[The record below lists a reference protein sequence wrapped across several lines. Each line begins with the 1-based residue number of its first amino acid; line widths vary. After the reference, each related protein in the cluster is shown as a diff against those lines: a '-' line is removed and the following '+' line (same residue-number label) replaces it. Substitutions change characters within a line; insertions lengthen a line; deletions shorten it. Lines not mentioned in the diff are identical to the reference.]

1 MENLP
6 RHIAIIMDGNGRWA
20 RQRGFPRVMG
30 HREGIKAVR
39 RVVEAAA
46 SLNLEV
52 LTLFAFSVE
61 NWNRSPKEVDALMN
75 MLPEF
80 LKKETPDM
88 MKNNI
93 RFQTIGRTKGLP
105 DFVQESLEQTR
116 RTTEKNSGLNLVLAL
131 NYGGRTELVDA
142 IQRVAQEVSKGNLST
157 AQIDEHLISQY
168 LYTRGLPDPDLLIRT
183 SGEMR
188 VSNFLLW
195 QISYTEIYVSK
206 KFWPDF
212 TREDLLEA
220 IRDYQQRERRFGRDA
235 VSAQVKN

>member
-80 LKKETPDM
+80 LKKESESYNLMLILVPGPGSYRIVSEFGDTDFPVV
-88 MKNNI
+88 K
-93 RFQTIGRTKGLP
+93 GR
-105 DFVQESLEQTR
+105 V
-116 RTTEKNSGLNLVLAL
+116 V
-131 NYGGRTELVDA
+131 
-142 IQRVAQEVSKGNLST
+142 
-157 AQIDEHLISQY
+157 
-168 LYTRGLPDPDLLIRT
+168 
-183 SGEMR
+183 
-188 VSNFLLW
+188 
-195 QISYTEIYVSK
+195 
-206 KFWPDF
+206 
-212 TREDLLEA
+212 
-220 IRDYQQRERRFGRDA
+220 
-235 VSAQVKN
+235 

>member
-1 MENLP
+1 MKNLP

-20 RQRGFPRVMG
+20 RQKGFPRVLG

-39 RVVEAAA
+39 RTVESAVD
-46 SLNLEV
+46 LNLEV

-61 NWNRSPKEVDALMN
+61 NWNRSPKEVDALMK

-80 LKKETPDM
+80 LEKETPDM

-93 RFQTIGRTKGLP
+93 RFRAIGRTGGLP

-116 RTTEKNSGLNLVLAL
+116 RATGRNSGLNLVLAL
-131 NYGGRTELVDA
+131 NYGGRAELVDA
-142 IQRVAQEVSKGNLST
+142 VQAVAREVNRGKLSPD
-157 AQIDEHLISQY
+157 QIDEPLISRH
-168 LYTRGLPDPDLLIRT
+168 LYTDGLPDPDLLIRT

-195 QISYTEIYVSK
+195 QISYTEIYVTK
-206 KFWPDF
+206 KLWPDF
-212 TREDLLEA
+212 TREDLMEA

-235 VSAQVKN
+235 VSV

>member
-1 MENLP
+1 MENMP

-20 RQRGFPRVMG
+20 RQKGLPRILG

-39 RVVEAAA
+39 RTVESAVD
-46 SLNLEV
+46 LNLEV

-61 NWNRSPKEVDALMN
+61 NWNRSPKEVDALMK

-80 LKKETPDM
+80 LEEETPDM

-93 RFQTIGRTKGLP
+93 RFRTIGRTSGLP

-116 RTTEKNSGLNLVLAL
+116 RATEKNSGLNLVLAL

-142 IQRVAQEVSKGNLST
+142 VQAVARKVSRGKLSPD
-157 AQIDEHLISQY
+157 QIDEQLISRH
-168 LYTRGLPDPDLLIRT
+168 LYTDGLPDPDLLIRT

-188 VSNFLLW
+188 ISNFLLW
-195 QISYTEIYVSK
+195 QISYTEIYVTK
-206 KFWPDF
+206 KLWPDF
-212 TREDLLEA
+212 TREDLMEA
-220 IRDYQQRERRFGRDA
+220 IRDYQQRERRFGRDT
-235 VSAQVKN
+235 VSV

>member
-1 MENLP
+1 MKNLP

-20 RQRGFPRVMG
+20 RQKGLPRILG

-39 RVVEAAA
+39 RTVESAVD
-46 SLNLEV
+46 LDLEV

-61 NWNRSPKEVDALMN
+61 NWNRSPKEVDALMK

-80 LKKETPDM
+80 LEKETPDM

-93 RFQTIGRTKGLP
+93 CFRAIGRTGGLP

-116 RTTEKNSGLNLVLAL
+116 RATEKNSGLNLVLAL

-142 IQRVAQEVSKGNLST
+142 VQAVAREVSRGKLSPD
-157 AQIDEHLISQY
+157 QIDEQLISRH
-168 LYTRGLPDPDLLIRT
+168 LYTDGLPDPDLLIRT

-188 VSNFLLW
+188 ISNFLLW
-195 QISYTEIYVSK
+195 QISYTEIYVTK
-206 KFWPDF
+206 KLWPDF
-212 TREDLLEA
+212 TREDLMEA

-235 VSAQVKN
+235 VSV

>member
-1 MENLP
+1 MP

-20 RQRGFPRVMG
+20 RQKGLPRILG

-39 RVVEAAA
+39 RTVESAVD
-46 SLNLEV
+46 LNLEV

-61 NWNRSPKEVDALMN
+61 NWNRSPKEVDALMK

-80 LKKETPDM
+80 LEEETPDM

-93 RFQTIGRTKGLP
+93 RFRTIGRTSGLP

-116 RTTEKNSGLNLVLAL
+116 RATEKNSGLNLVLAL

-142 IQRVAQEVSKGNLST
+142 VQAVARKVSRGKLSPD
-157 AQIDEHLISQY
+157 QIDEQLISRH
-168 LYTRGLPDPDLLIRT
+168 LYTDGLPDPDLLIRT

-188 VSNFLLW
+188 ISNFLLW
-195 QISYTEIYVSK
+195 QISYTEIYVTK
-206 KFWPDF
+206 KLWPDF
-212 TREDLLEA
+212 TREDLMEA
-220 IRDYQQRERRFGRDA
+220 IRDYQQRERRFGRDT
-235 VSAQVKN
+235 VSV

>member
-1 MENLP
+1 
-6 RHIAIIMDGNGRWA
+6 
-20 RQRGFPRVMG
+20 MG

-46 SLNLEV
+46 DLNLEV

-61 NWNRSPKEVDALMN
+61 NWNRSPKEVDALMK

-80 LKKETPDM
+80 LEKETPDM

-93 RFQTIGRTKGLP
+93 RFRTIGRIHGLP

-116 RTTEKNSGLNLVLAL
+116 QTTGENSGLNLVLAL

-142 IQRVAQEVSKGNLST
+142 IQAVAQEVSEGSL
-157 AQIDEHLISQY
+157 APVQIDEQLISRH
-168 LYTRGLPDPDLLIRT
+168 LYTSGLPDPDLLIRT

-188 VSNFLLW
+188 ISNFLLW
-195 QISYTEIYVSK
+195 QISYTEIYVTK
-206 KFWPDF
+206 KLWPDF
-212 TREDLLEA
+212 TKEDLMEA
-220 IRDYQQRERRFGRDA
+220 IMDYQQRERRFGRDT
-235 VSAQVKN
+235 VSV